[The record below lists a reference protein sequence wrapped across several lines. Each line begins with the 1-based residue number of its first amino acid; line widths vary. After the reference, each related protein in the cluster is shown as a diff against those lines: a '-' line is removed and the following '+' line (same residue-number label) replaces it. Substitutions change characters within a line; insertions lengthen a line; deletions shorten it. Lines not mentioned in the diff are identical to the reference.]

1 MLRSNGGGGLKQM
14 MRGAAIEGQEPLW
27 RFARGR
33 GLSRRRFLALLLAGG
48 TAAVLAACGDAI
60 PERTVEEMPMTPL
73 VYKDTT
79 PFIDHGHAGLEA
91 RLEQLSGPITPI
103 EQFFVRNN
111 SRSANVDLEGWQLRV
126 EGDAID
132 RPMGLQFEEILQLPQ
147 RTMTSYLECAG
158 NHRVMFDL
166 LQGRP
171 AMGTQWGRG
180 AVGNASWT
188 GVALSDVLTLAGV
201 KDDAVSVLLVGLD
214 RGSPEGGFRR
224 AMPIEKAMH
233 PDTLLAHRMNGES
246 LPRDHGF
253 PLRAIAPG
261 WVGASQIKWLGRIVV
276 STTPQW
282 TRNNTTSYVLTG
294 ERYESEGQAPGRVVT
309 EQTIKSALAL
319 PWPARLSGSE
329 HRLEGFAHSPHGD
342 IASVEW
348 SEDQGFTWH
357 RAEIEGTQ
365 VEYGWAQFAID
376 WRASAGE
383 YTIMTRATD
392 IYGNTQPES
401 VPFNDKG
408 YLFNQPLPHPIS
420 VT

>member
-1 MLRSNGGGGLKQM
+1 
-14 MRGAAIEGQEPLW
+14 
-27 RFARGR
+27 
-33 GLSRRRFLALLLAGG
+33 
-48 TAAVLAACGDAI
+48 
-60 PERTVEEMPMTPL
+60 
-73 VYKDTT
+73 
-79 PFIDHGHAGLEA
+79 
-91 RLEQLSGPITPI
+91 
-103 EQFFVRNN
+103 
-111 SRSANVDLEGWQLRV
+111 
-126 EGDAID
+126 
-132 RPMGLQFEEILQLPQ
+132 
-147 RTMTSYLECAG
+147 MTSYLECAG

-180 AVGNASWT
+180 AVGSATWT

-294 ERYESEGQAPGRVVT
+294 EPLRVRGSGARPGRDRADDQ
-309 EQTIKSALAL
+309 ERAGAALA
-319 PWPARLSGSE
+319 GS
-329 HRLEGFAHSPHGD
+329 
-342 IASVEW
+342 
-348 SEDQGFTWH
+348 
-357 RAEIEGTQ
+357 AERQ
-365 VEYGWAQFAID
+365 
-376 WRASAGE
+376 
-383 YTIMTRATD
+383 
-392 IYGNTQPES
+392 
-401 VPFNDKG
+401 
-408 YLFNQPLPHPIS
+408 
-420 VT
+420 